1 MPKPQPV
8 VRRHLA
14 NSPFAASREAET
26 AKYIPVA
33 VGDRVSHERHGL
45 GRAVKL
51 DGDRAV
57 IIDFAGD
64 LRRVALNSPRLERL

>member
-1 MPKPQPV
+1 MPKPQTA
-8 VRRHLA
+8 VRRHLP
-14 NSPFAASREAET
+14 NSPFAQSRAAEQ
-26 AKYIPVA
+26 AAYLAVE

-57 IIDFAGD
+57 IVDFAGD